1 MALQVSKNIQALA
14 EAAEEKRRQQEQGFD
29 PSVAGLGLGGGFV
42 ASQVGGQA
50 STSSKL
56 SPFAQQVA
64 AADTARLKPPINPP
78 KGNPI
83 LGRNVPTNPLNPS
96 VGPMTKQPS
105 LTAAQEAASQAARA
119 TAERGPSAMAKI
131 SQFVD
136 NALSGASKF
145 ARSAN
150 IPSLLLAPNE
160 MGDSTLT
167 GNNII
172 LSPFEQMAADN
183 LALQEEL
190 AAPIANMPQQQQDIA
205 PILEQLAAPKSLY
218 DSIRATESNVQRGQ
232 QYQAGRTY
240 LRADEDS
247 PVDPLN
253 PKPAP
258 VREALENFPMTRY
271 GGQSAYENPH
281 TGLAARMLGE
291 DGYKFYRPRGR
302 QRYDSP
308 EVFARKVALGAI
320 TQGPRENPDN
330 FAANAKQAAD
340 RLVNA
345 GNSMFAGGDAGAIGA
360 PAMTPPSAAE
370 AGDNLINIGNSLF
383 PNEAPV
389 NLMTPELRD
398 QRAAER
404 QRKYGDIEQN
414 PNAIGRFVQDVLNT
428 PKEMARRFDNFTG
441 TLMRAATPEEELGYT
456 PPSLGDVLAT
466 AGIRDAEGNIIGS
479 GGRSEA
485 ITGPTRRPPATITA
499 TPADETDVTQR
510 AMTEAMDGTAKT
522 NAQRSELSPAQ
533 QNFLTRKE
541 EGTPLK
547 PDEIIAAQRYAVSQG
562 QIFDPETGYS
572 QAEFYGQRYKGQS
585 IGDYLRGADTPQG
598 ATEQFVDPQGR
609 LRRRMAGTDQLAP
622 EYSSYERESAAREA
636 RLAARPD
643 FMEAQP
649 SQARKDGVMSMAQAT
664 KVAGGDKRKARS
676 MIELQKMGRDPLTGQ
691 PEKPEGMT
699 EYQTETLRQNQ
710 ERIDLAKEEA
720 EAARK
725 AAAAAGATQA
735 EKNAYD
741 IAQRKVNLATTY
753 QKFLEDK
760 DRVFDAKDIEADL
773 DSISDQLDII
783 YDPESGVF
791 RRGKIWGEGEV
802 IKLDDPKNAS
812 IVRTIGTYK
821 VGKALL
827 DKYPK
832 KG

>member
-14 EAAEEKRRQQEQGFD
+14 EAAEEKRRQQEQDFD

-64 AADTARLKPPINPP
+64 AADTARLNPPINPP
-78 KGNPI
+78 KSNPI

-105 LTAAQEAASQAARA
+105 LTTAQEAASRAAEE
-119 TAERGPSAMAKI
+119 TARRGPSAMAKI

-145 ARSAN
+145 ARAVN
-150 IPSLLLAPNE
+150 IPSLLLTPNA

-172 LSPFEQMAADN
+172 LSPFEQMATDN
-183 LALQEEL
+183 YRARM
-190 AAPIANMPQQQQDIA
+190 AAG
-205 PILEQLAAPKSLY
+205 
-218 DSIRATESNVQRGQ
+218 ESAQ
-232 QYQAGRTY
+232 QYQAMI
-240 LRADEDS
+240 EQ
-247 PVDPLN
+247 
-253 PKPAP
+253 
-258 VREALENFPMTRY
+258 
-271 GGQSAYENPH
+271 GG
-281 TGLAARMLGE
+281 LM
-291 DGYKFYRPRGR
+291 D
-302 QRYDSP
+302 
-308 EVFARKVALGAI
+308 
-320 TQGPRENPDN
+320 
-330 FAANAKQAAD
+330 
-340 RLVNA
+340 
-345 GNSMFAGGDAGAIGA
+345 
-360 PAMTPPSAAE
+360 PPSAAE

-389 NLMTPELRD
+389 NLMTQGGLEDVSQAYPFNASTQAETQKSR
-398 QRAAER
+398 RAKPFGTTPTEPTLPQLEFSQTDTGRGRGRRGADLTMRE
-404 QRKYGDIEQN
+404 KLE
-414 PNAIGRFVQDVLNT
+414 AIDMTQ
-428 PKEMARRFDNFTG
+428 PA
-441 TLMRAATPEEELGYT
+441 
-456 PPSLGDVLAT
+456 PSVNETTAT
-466 AGIRDAEGNIIGS
+466 AN
-479 GGRSEA
+479 
-485 ITGPTRRPPATITA
+485 TTT
-499 TPADETDVTQR
+499 TDGMDITQR

-522 NAQRSELSPAQ
+522 NAQRADLSPAQ

-541 EGTPLK
+541 KGTPLE
-547 PDEIIAAQRYAVSQG
+547 PNEIIAAQRYAGSQG

-649 SQARKDGVMSMAQAT
+649 SQARKDGVMSMAQAV
-664 KVAGGDKRKARS
+664 KVAGGDRKKARS
-676 MIELQKMGRDPLTGQ
+676 MIELQKMGRDPITGQ
-691 PEKPEGMT
+691 LEEPEGMT

-710 ERIDLAKEEA
+710 ERIDFAKEEA

-725 AAAAAGATQA
+725 AAEAKGATQA
-735 EKNAYD
+735 
-741 IAQRKVNLATTY
+741 QRDAFEMKQKELNYAITY
-753 QKFLEDK
+753 QNFLKDQEDP
-760 DRVFDAKDIEADL
+760 VFDAKDIDSDL

-791 RRGKIWGEGEV
+791 RRGKIWGKGEV

>member
-1 MALQVSKNIQALA
+1 MAPQVSKNIQALA
-14 EAAEEKRRQQEQGFD
+14 DAAEEKRRQQEQGFD

-50 STSSKL
+50 STSSRL

-64 AADTARLKPPINPP
+64 AADTARLNPPINAP
-78 KGNPI
+78 KSNPI

-119 TAERGPSAMAKI
+119 TAGRGPSAMAPI

-145 ARSAN
+145 ARAVN
-150 IPSLLLAPNE
+150 IPSLLLTPNA

-172 LSPFEQMAADN
+172 LSPFEQMATDQYRASM
-183 LALQEEL
+183 
-190 AAPIANMPQQQQDIA
+190 AAG
-205 PILEQLAAPKSLY
+205 KS
-218 DSIRATESNVQRGQ
+218 AQ
-232 QYQAGRTY
+232 QYQ
-240 LRADEDS
+240 EMI
-247 PVDPLN
+247 
-253 PKPAP
+253 
-258 VREALENFPMTRY
+258 E
-271 GGQSAYENPH
+271 
-281 TGLAARMLGE
+281 
-291 DGYKFYRPRGR
+291 
-302 QRYDSP
+302 
-308 EVFARKVALGAI
+308 
-320 TQGPRENPDN
+320 QGSLMD
-330 FAANAKQAAD
+330 
-340 RLVNA
+340 
-345 GNSMFAGGDAGAIGA
+345 
-360 PAMTPPSAAE
+360 PPSAAE

-389 NLMTPELRD
+389 GLMTPELRD

-404 QRKYGDIEQN
+404 QRKYGDIELQN
-414 PNAIGRFVQDVLNT
+414 PADAIPLFGQDTSAIRRFVQDVLNT
-428 PKEMARRFDNFTG
+428 PKEIASRFDEFAG
-441 TLMRAATPEEELGYT
+441 TLMRAATPKEELGYT

-479 GGRSEA
+479 GGRKEP
-485 ITGPTRRPPATITA
+485 ITGPTPSRPPLSLSLTA

-510 AMTEAMDGTAKT
+510 AMTEAVDGTAKT

-533 QNFLTRKE
+533 QNFLARKE
-541 EGTPLK
+541 KGTPLE
-547 PDEIIAAQRYAVSQG
+547 PDEILAAQGYAVSQG

-664 KVAGGDKRKARS
+664 KVAGGDKKKARS
-676 MIELQKMGRDPLTGQ
+676 MIELQKMGRDPITGQ
-691 PEKPEGMT
+691 LGEPEGMT

-710 ERIDLAKEEA
+710 ERIDFAKEEA
-720 EAARK
+720 EAAKK

-735 EKNAYD
+735 EKDAYD

-753 QKFLEDK
+753 QKLLEDQEAP
-760 DRVFDAKDIEADL
+760 VFDAKDIEADL

-802 IKLDDPKNAS
+802 IKIDDPKNAS

>member
-1 MALQVSKNIQALA
+1 MAPQVSKNIQALA
-14 EAAEEKRRQQEQGFD
+14 EAAEEKRRQQPTVNVGGNDVPMSGKQLE
-29 PSVAGLGLGGGFV
+29 SYNSYIAGLDAYAAQAKGGGSV
-42 ASQVGGQA
+42 ASQVNGQA

-56 SPFAQQVA
+56 SPPAQQV
-64 AADTARLKPPINPP
+64 
-78 KGNPI
+78 
-83 LGRNVPTNPLNPS
+83 S
-96 VGPMTKQPS
+96 
-105 LTAAQEAASQAARA
+105 AAS
-119 TAERGPSAMAKI
+119 RGPSA
-131 SQFVD
+131 
-136 NALSGASKF
+136 LSRAG
-145 ARSAN
+145 
-150 IPSLLLAPNE
+150 SLEP
-160 MGDSTLT
+160 STL
-167 GNNII
+167 GQISGIQNIT
-172 LSPFEQMAADN
+172 LGQ
-183 LALQEEL
+183 
-190 AAPIANMPQQQQDIA
+190 APIVSQEGIQYQTPERGRDDMNVKERIA
-205 PILEQLAAPKSLY
+205 DAWNQSVLGQKMEGAF
-218 DSIRATESNVQRGQ
+218 GQ
-232 QYQAGRTY
+232 QAFGVGNDQYQIRNKFFGIVGDQIPYSEASPQAKSEAMKAYFLGGITERPVGQTY
-240 LRADEDS
+240 EQAVEQTYEQAQNL
-247 PVDPLN
+247 PPIQL
-253 PKPAP
+253 
-258 VREALENFPMTRY
+258 EALERLSPQQETTTTPLFKGLNPVGIGMGDGKEFSANTSSRGITPTSTF
-271 GGQSAYENPH
+271 GGDLD
-281 TGLAARMLGE
+281 LAARYADSISGAMGTPMTGMRPIDPNTGE
-291 DGYKFYRPRGR
+291 PLSQRVIDIANRIGLQLPEASVPQAPMSPRDLAVAEQEARLERIRSGQGLSDAALIATGKMEAPEGYYDRP
-302 QRYDSP
+302 
-308 EVFARKVALGAI
+308 
-320 TQGPRENPDN
+320 T
-330 FAANAKQAAD
+330 
-340 RLVNA
+340 
-345 GNSMFAGGDAGAIGA
+345 
-360 PAMTPPSAAE
+360 
-370 AGDNLINIGNSLF
+370 
-383 PNEAPV
+383 EAPV
-389 NLMTPELRD
+389 SGKSTM
-398 QRAAER
+398 
-404 QRKYGDIEQN
+404 
-414 PNAIGRFVQDVLNT
+414 
-428 PKEMARRFDNFTG
+428 TG
-441 TLMRAATPEEELGYT
+441 TEQAPQPEAT
-456 PPSLGDVLAT
+456 D
-466 AGIRDAEGNIIGS
+466 
-479 GGRSEA
+479 
-485 ITGPTRRPPATITA
+485 
-499 TPADETDVTQR
+499 
-510 AMTEAMDGTAKT
+510 M
-522 NAQRSELSPAQ
+522 AQLENLSPAQ
-533 QNFLTRKE
+533 QNFLARKDK
-541 EGTPLK
+541 GTPLE
-547 PDEIIAAQRYAVSQG
+547 PNEVLAAQRYAVSQG

-664 KVAGGDKRKARS
+664 KVAGGDRKKAAA

-802 IKLDDPKNAS
+802 IKIDDPKNAS

>member
-14 EAAEEKRRQQEQGFD
+14 DAAEEKRRQQEQGFD

-64 AADTARLKPPINPP
+64 AADTARLNPPINPP
-78 KGNPI
+78 KSNPI

-105 LTAAQEAASQAARA
+105 LTAAQEAASRAAEE
-119 TAERGPSAMAKI
+119 TARRGPSAMAKI

-145 ARSAN
+145 ARAVN
-150 IPSLLLAPNE
+150 IPSLLLTPNE

-172 LSPFEQMAADN
+172 LSPFDQMATDQYQASM
-183 LALQEEL
+183 
-190 AAPIANMPQQQQDIA
+190 AAG
-205 PILEQLAAPKSLY
+205 KS
-218 DSIRATESNVQRGQ
+218 AQ
-232 QYQAGRTY
+232 QYQAM
-240 LRADEDS
+240 AQ
-247 PVDPLN
+247 
-253 PKPAP
+253 
-258 VREALENFPMTRY
+258 
-271 GGQSAYENPH
+271 GGLMN
-281 TGLAARMLGE
+281 
-291 DGYKFYRPRGR
+291 
-302 QRYDSP
+302 
-308 EVFARKVALGAI
+308 
-320 TQGPRENPDN
+320 
-330 FAANAKQAAD
+330 
-340 RLVNA
+340 
-345 GNSMFAGGDAGAIGA
+345 
-360 PAMTPPSAAE
+360 PPSAAE

-389 NLMTPELRD
+389 NLMTQGGLEDVSQAYPFNASTQAETQKSR
-398 QRAAER
+398 RAKPFGTTPTEPTFPQLEFSQTDTGRGRGRRGADLTMRE
-404 QRKYGDIEQN
+404 KLE
-414 PNAIGRFVQDVLNT
+414 AIDMTQ
-428 PKEMARRFDNFTG
+428 PA
-441 TLMRAATPEEELGYT
+441 
-456 PPSLGDVLAT
+456 PSVNETTAT
-466 AGIRDAEGNIIGS
+466 AN
-479 GGRSEA
+479 
-485 ITGPTRRPPATITA
+485 TTPTDGMDI
-499 TPADETDVTQR
+499 TQR

-522 NAQRSELSPAQ
+522 NAQRTDLSPAQ
-533 QNFLTRKE
+533 QNFLTRKDK
-541 EGTPLK
+541 GTPLE

-649 SQARKDGVMSMAQAT
+649 SQARKDGVMSMAQAV
-664 KVAGGDKRKARS
+664 KVAGGNRKKAAA

-691 PEKPEGMT
+691 PEKPEGMD
-699 EYQTETLRQNQ
+699 EYQRETIRQNQ
-710 ERIDLAKEEA
+710 ERIDLAKDQA
-720 EAARK
+720 DAAKK
-725 AAAAAGATQA
+725 AAEAAGATQA
-735 EKNAYD
+735 EKDAYD
-741 IAQRKVNLATTY
+741 IAQKKVNLATTY
-753 QKFLEDK
+753 QKLLEDQEAP
-760 DRVFDAKDIEADL
+760 VFEARDIEADL

-802 IKLDDPKNAS
+802 IKVDDPKNAS

>member
-14 EAAEEKRRQQEQGFD
+14 DAAEEKRRQQEQGFD
-29 PSVAGLGLGGGFV
+29 PSVAGLGLGGGVV
-42 ASQVGGQA
+42 ASQIGGQA

-64 AADTARLKPPINPP
+64 AADTARLNPPINAP
-78 KGNPI
+78 KSNPI

-105 LTAAQEAASQAARA
+105 LTAAQEAASRAAEE
-119 TAERGPSAMAKI
+119 TARRGPSAMAKI

-145 ARSAN
+145 ARAVN
-150 IPSLLLAPNE
+150 IPSLLLTPNA
-160 MGDSTLT
+160 MGDATVPE
-167 GNNII
+167 NNI
-172 LSPFEQMAADN
+172 FEQMTADN
-183 LALQEEL
+183 
-190 AAPIANMPQQQQDIA
+190 
-205 PILEQLAAPKSLY
+205 
-218 DSIRATESNVQRGQ
+218 IRASMAAGKSAQ
-232 QYQAGRTY
+232 QYQAMI
-240 LRADEDS
+240 EQ
-247 PVDPLN
+247 
-253 PKPAP
+253 
-258 VREALENFPMTRY
+258 
-271 GGQSAYENPH
+271 GG
-281 TGLAARMLGE
+281 LM
-291 DGYKFYRPRGR
+291 D
-302 QRYDSP
+302 
-308 EVFARKVALGAI
+308 
-320 TQGPRENPDN
+320 
-330 FAANAKQAAD
+330 
-340 RLVNA
+340 
-345 GNSMFAGGDAGAIGA
+345 
-360 PAMTPPSAAE
+360 PPSAAE

-389 NLMTPELRD
+389 GLMTPELRD

-428 PKEMARRFDNFTG
+428 PKEIASRFDEFAG
-441 TLMRAATPEEELGYT
+441 TLMRAATPKEELGYT

-466 AGIRDAEGNIIGS
+466 AGIRDAEGNVIGS
-479 GGRSEA
+479 GGRKEP
-485 ITGPTRRPPATITA
+485 ITGPTPSRPPLSLSLTA

-510 AMTEAMDGTAKT
+510 AMTEAVDGTAKT
-522 NAQRSELSPAQ
+522 NAQGAELSPAQ
-533 QNFLTRKE
+533 QNFLARKE
-541 EGTPLK
+541 KGTPLE
-547 PDEIIAAQRYAVSQG
+547 PDEILAAQGYAVSQG

-636 RLAARPD
+636 RLEARPD

-649 SQARKDGVMSMAQAT
+649 SQARKDGVMSMAQAV
-664 KVAGGDKRKARS
+664 KVAGGDRKKARS

-691 PEKPEGMT
+691 PEKPEGMD
-699 EYQTETLRQNQ
+699 EYQTETIRQNQ
-710 ERIDLAKEEA
+710 ERIDLARDQA
-720 EAARK
+720 EAAKK
-725 AAAAAGATQA
+725 AAEAAGATQA
-735 EKNAYD
+735 EKDAYD
-741 IAQRKVNLATTY
+741 IAQKKVNLATTY
-753 QKFLEDK
+753 QKLLDDQETQ
-760 DRVFDAKDIEADL
+760 VFDAKDIEADL

-791 RRGKIWGEGEV
+791 RRGKIWGKGEV

>member
-1 MALQVSKNIQALA
+1 MAPQVSKNIQALA

-64 AADTARLKPPINPP
+64 AADTARLNPPINAP
-78 KGNPI
+78 KSNPI

-105 LTAAQEAASQAARA
+105 LTAAQEAASRAAEE
-119 TAERGPSAMAKI
+119 TARRGPSAMAKI

-145 ARSAN
+145 ARAVN
-150 IPSLLLAPNE
+150 IPSLLLTPNA

-172 LSPFEQMAADN
+172 LSPFDQMAADN

-205 PILEQLAAPKSLY
+205 PILEQWAAPKSLY

-253 PKPAP
+253 SNPAP

-271 GGQSAYENPH
+271 GDQSAYENPH

-291 DGYKFYRPRGR
+291 DGYNFYGPQRGR

-330 FAANAKQAAD
+330 FASNAKQAAD

-345 GNSMFAGGDAGAIGA
+345 GNSIEPPILEQAGGGGLEDESQATAKTDTQQVDLSRWFGRDSGSVERATPPDALTFVPNERIQGMDEDYVRQMGFSSEVIAQNPTALAAVQKKALRNPVEIEEPERFPA
-360 PAMTPPSAAE
+360 PSVNDTSATSRMDIAQPSAAK
-370 AGDNLINIGNSLF
+370 ATSGD
-383 PNEAPV
+383 AQ
-389 NLMTPELRD
+389 T
-398 QRAAER
+398 
-404 QRKYGDIEQN
+404 
-414 PNAIGRFVQDVLNT
+414 
-428 PKEMARRFDNFTG
+428 
-441 TLMRAATPEEELGYT
+441 
-456 PPSLGDVLAT
+456 
-466 AGIRDAEGNIIGS
+466 DAQLEN
-479 GGRSEA
+479 
-485 ITGPTRRPPATITA
+485 
-499 TPADETDVTQR
+499 
-510 AMTEAMDGTAKT
+510 
-522 NAQRSELSPAQ
+522 LSPAQ
-533 QNFLTRKE
+533 QNFLARKE
-541 EGTPLK
+541 KGTPLE
-547 PDEIIAAQRYAVSQG
+547 PNEIIAAQRYAGSQG

-649 SQARKDGVMSMAQAT
+649 SQARKDGVMSMAQAV
-664 KVAGGDKRKARS
+664 KVAGGDRKKARS
-676 MIELQKMGRDPLTGQ
+676 MIELQKMGRDPITGQ
-691 PEKPEGMT
+691 LEEPEGMT

-710 ERIDLAKEEA
+710 ERIDFAKEEA

-725 AAAAAGATQA
+725 AAEAKGATQA
-735 EKNAYD
+735 
-741 IAQRKVNLATTY
+741 QRDAFEMKQKELNYAITY
-753 QKFLEDK
+753 QNFLKDQEDP
-760 DRVFDAKDIEADL
+760 VFDAKDIDSDL

>member
-14 EAAEEKRRQQEQGFD
+14 DAAEEKRRQQEQGFD

-64 AADTARLKPPINPP
+64 AADTARLNPPINAP
-78 KGNPI
+78 KSNPI

-119 TAERGPSAMAKI
+119 TAGRGPSAMAPI

-145 ARSAN
+145 ARAVN
-150 IPSLLLAPNE
+150 IPSLLLTPNE

-172 LSPFEQMAADN
+172 LSPFEQMATDQYRASM
-183 LALQEEL
+183 
-190 AAPIANMPQQQQDIA
+190 AAG
-205 PILEQLAAPKSLY
+205 KS
-218 DSIRATESNVQRGQ
+218 AQ
-232 QYQAGRTY
+232 QYQAMI
-240 LRADEDS
+240 E
-247 PVDPLN
+247 
-253 PKPAP
+253 
-258 VREALENFPMTRY
+258 
-271 GGQSAYENPH
+271 
-281 TGLAARMLGE
+281 
-291 DGYKFYRPRGR
+291 
-302 QRYDSP
+302 
-308 EVFARKVALGAI
+308 
-320 TQGPRENPDN
+320 QGSLMD
-330 FAANAKQAAD
+330 
-340 RLVNA
+340 
-345 GNSMFAGGDAGAIGA
+345 
-360 PAMTPPSAAE
+360 PPSAAE

-389 NLMTPELRD
+389 GLMTPELRD

-466 AGIRDAEGNIIGS
+466 AGIRDAEGNVIGS
-479 GGRSEA
+479 GGRKEP
-485 ITGPTRRPPATITA
+485 ITGPTPSRPPLSLSLTA

-510 AMTEAMDGTAKT
+510 AMTEAVDGTAKT
-522 NAQRSELSPAQ
+522 NAQGADLSPAQ

-541 EGTPLK
+541 KGTPLE
-547 PDEIIAAQRYAVSQG
+547 PNEIIAAQRYAGSQG

-649 SQARKDGVMSMAQAT
+649 SQARKDGVMSMAQAV
-664 KVAGGDKRKARS
+664 KVAGGDRKKARS

-691 PEKPEGMT
+691 PEKPEGMD

-735 EKNAYD
+735 EKDAYD

-753 QKFLEDK
+753 QKLLEDQESQ
-760 DRVFDAKDIEADL
+760 VFDAKDIEADL
-773 DSISDQLDII
+773 DSISGQLDII

-802 IKLDDPKNAS
+802 IKIDDPKNAS

>member
-1 MALQVSKNIQALA
+1 MAPQVSKNIQALA
-14 EAAEEKRRQQEQGFD
+14 DAAEEKRRQQEQGFD

-64 AADTARLKPPINPP
+64 AADTARLNPPINAP
-78 KGNPI
+78 KSNPI

-96 VGPMTKQPS
+96 VGPMTSQPS
-105 LTAAQEAASQAARA
+105 LATAQGSASQAPRLAA
-119 TAERGPSAMAKI
+119 SRGPSAMAQI
-131 SQFVD
+131 GQFVD

-145 ARSAN
+145 ARAVN
-150 IPSLLLAPNE
+150 IPSLLLTPNA

-167 GNNII
+167 GNNMA
-172 LSPFEQMAADN
+172 LSPIDQMATDQYQASM
-183 LALQEEL
+183 
-190 AAPIANMPQQQQDIA
+190 AAG
-205 PILEQLAAPKSLY
+205 KS
-218 DSIRATESNVQRGQ
+218 AQ
-232 QYQAGRTY
+232 QYQAM
-240 LRADEDS
+240 AQ
-247 PVDPLN
+247 
-253 PKPAP
+253 
-258 VREALENFPMTRY
+258 
-271 GGQSAYENPH
+271 GGLMN
-281 TGLAARMLGE
+281 
-291 DGYKFYRPRGR
+291 
-302 QRYDSP
+302 
-308 EVFARKVALGAI
+308 
-320 TQGPRENPDN
+320 
-330 FAANAKQAAD
+330 
-340 RLVNA
+340 
-345 GNSMFAGGDAGAIGA
+345 
-360 PAMTPPSAAE
+360 PPSAAE

-383 PNEAPV
+383 PNESPV
-389 NLMTPELRD
+389 GLMTPELRD

-456 PPSLGDVLAT
+456 PPSIGDVLAT
-466 AGIRDAEGNIIGS
+466 AGIRDAEGNVIGS
-479 GGRSEA
+479 GGRKEP
-485 ITGPTRRPPATITA
+485 ITGPTPSRPPLSLSLTA

-510 AMTEAMDGTAKT
+510 AMTEAVDGTAKT
-522 NAQRSELSPAQ
+522 NAQGAELSPAQ
-533 QNFLTRKE
+533 QNFLARKE
-541 EGTPLK
+541 KGTPLE
-547 PDEIIAAQRYAVSQG
+547 PDEILAAQGYAVSQG

-609 LRRRMAGTDQLAP
+609 LRRRMTGTDKLAP
-622 EYSSYERESAAREA
+622 EYSSYEKESEA
-636 RLAARPD
+636 RRTRLEARPD

-664 KVAGGDKRKARS
+664 KVAGGDKKKARS
-676 MIELQKMGRDPLTGQ
+676 MIELQKMGRDPITGQ
-691 PEKPEGMT
+691 PEKPD

-710 ERIDLAKEEA
+710 ERIDFAKEEA

-735 EKNAYD
+735 EKDAYD

-753 QKFLEDK
+753 QKLLEDQESQ
-760 DRVFDAKDIEADL
+760 VFDAKDIEADL

-791 RRGKIWGEGEV
+791 RRGKIWGKGEV

>member
-14 EAAEEKRRQQEQGFD
+14 DAAEEKRRQQEQGFD
-29 PSVAGLGLGGGFV
+29 PSVAGLGLGGGVV
-42 ASQVGGQA
+42 ASQIGGQA

-64 AADTARLKPPINPP
+64 AADTARLNPPINAP
-78 KGNPI
+78 KSNPI

-172 LSPFEQMAADN
+172 LSPFEQMATDQYRASM
-183 LALQEEL
+183 
-190 AAPIANMPQQQQDIA
+190 AAG
-205 PILEQLAAPKSLY
+205 KS
-218 DSIRATESNVQRGQ
+218 AQ
-232 QYQAGRTY
+232 QYQ
-240 LRADEDS
+240 EMI
-247 PVDPLN
+247 
-253 PKPAP
+253 
-258 VREALENFPMTRY
+258 E
-271 GGQSAYENPH
+271 
-281 TGLAARMLGE
+281 
-291 DGYKFYRPRGR
+291 
-302 QRYDSP
+302 
-308 EVFARKVALGAI
+308 
-320 TQGPRENPDN
+320 QGSLMD
-330 FAANAKQAAD
+330 
-340 RLVNA
+340 
-345 GNSMFAGGDAGAIGA
+345 
-360 PAMTPPSAAE
+360 PPSAAE

-389 NLMTPELRD
+389 GLMTPELRD

-428 PKEMARRFDNFTG
+428 PKEIASRFDEFAG
-441 TLMRAATPEEELGYT
+441 TLMRAATPKEELGYT

-466 AGIRDAEGNIIGS
+466 VGIRDAEGNVIGS
-479 GGRSEA
+479 GGRKEP
-485 ITGPTRRPPATITA
+485 ITGPTPSRPPLSLSLTA

-510 AMTEAMDGTAKT
+510 AMTEAVDGTAKT
-522 NAQRSELSPAQ
+522 NAQRADLSPAQ
-533 QNFLTRKE
+533 QNFLTRKDK
-541 EGTPLK
+541 GTPLE

-562 QIFDPETGYS
+562 QIFDSETGYS

-636 RLAARPD
+636 RLEARPD

-649 SQARKDGVMSMAQAT
+649 SQARKDGVMSMAQAV
-664 KVAGGDKRKARS
+664 KVAGGDRKKAKS

-691 PEKPEGMT
+691 PEEPEGMT

-710 ERIDLAKEEA
+710 ERIDFAKEEA

-725 AAAAAGATQA
+725 AAEAKGATQA
-735 EKNAYD
+735 
-741 IAQRKVNLATTY
+741 QRDAFEMKQKELNYAITY
-753 QKFLEDK
+753 QNFLKDQEDP
-760 DRVFDAKDIEADL
+760 VFDAKDIDSDL

>member
-1 MALQVSKNIQALA
+1 MAPQVSKNIQALA

-64 AADTARLKPPINPP
+64 AADTARLNPPINAP
-78 KGNPI
+78 KSNPI

-105 LTAAQEAASQAARA
+105 LTAAQEAASRAAEE
-119 TAERGPSAMAKI
+119 TARRGPSAMAKI

-145 ARSAN
+145 ARAVN
-150 IPSLLLAPNE
+150 IPSLLLTPNA

-172 LSPFEQMAADN
+172 LSPFEQMATDN
-183 LALQEEL
+183 YRARM
-190 AAPIANMPQQQQDIA
+190 AAG
-205 PILEQLAAPKSLY
+205 
-218 DSIRATESNVQRGQ
+218 ESAQ
-232 QYQAGRTY
+232 QYQAMI
-240 LRADEDS
+240 EQ
-247 PVDPLN
+247 
-253 PKPAP
+253 
-258 VREALENFPMTRY
+258 
-271 GGQSAYENPH
+271 GG
-281 TGLAARMLGE
+281 LM
-291 DGYKFYRPRGR
+291 D
-302 QRYDSP
+302 
-308 EVFARKVALGAI
+308 
-320 TQGPRENPDN
+320 
-330 FAANAKQAAD
+330 
-340 RLVNA
+340 
-345 GNSMFAGGDAGAIGA
+345 
-360 PAMTPPSAAE
+360 PPSAAE

-389 NLMTPELRD
+389 NLMTQGGLEDVSQAYPFNASTQAETQKSR
-398 QRAAER
+398 RAKPFGTTPTEPTFPQLEFSQTDTGRGRGRRGADLTMRE
-404 QRKYGDIEQN
+404 KLE
-414 PNAIGRFVQDVLNT
+414 AIDMTQ
-428 PKEMARRFDNFTG
+428 PA
-441 TLMRAATPEEELGYT
+441 
-456 PPSLGDVLAT
+456 PSVNETTAT
-466 AGIRDAEGNIIGS
+466 AN
-479 GGRSEA
+479 
-485 ITGPTRRPPATITA
+485 TTT
-499 TPADETDVTQR
+499 TDGMDITQR

-522 NAQRSELSPAQ
+522 NAQRADLSPAQ

-541 EGTPLK
+541 KETPLE
-547 PDEIIAAQRYAVSQG
+547 PDEILAAQRYAVSQG

-636 RLAARPD
+636 RLEARPD

-649 SQARKDGVMSMAQAT
+649 SQARKDGVMSMAQAV
-664 KVAGGDKRKARS
+664 KVAGGDRKKAKS

-710 ERIDLAKEEA
+710 ERIDFAKEEA

-725 AAAAAGATQA
+725 AAEAKGATQA
-735 EKNAYD
+735 
-741 IAQRKVNLATTY
+741 QRDAFEMKQKELNYAITY
-753 QKFLEDK
+753 QNFLKDQEDP
-760 DRVFDAKDIEADL
+760 VFDAKDIDSDL

-802 IKLDDPKNAS
+802 IKIDDPKNAS

>member
-1 MALQVSKNIQALA
+1 MAPQVSKNIQALA
-14 EAAEEKRRQQEQGFD
+14 DAAEEKRRQQEQGFA
-29 PSVAGLGLGGGFV
+29 PSAPSQNEAAMVGAPVEKRDMFYRGQPDARDMFYRGQPDATQLEAMRSGNPAILGSGGAPEALAGLGLGGGFV

-64 AADTARLKPPINPP
+64 AADTARLNPPTNPP

-119 TAERGPSAMAKI
+119 TAGRGPSAMAPI

-145 ARSAN
+145 ARAVN
-150 IPSLLLAPNE
+150 IPSLLLTPNE

-172 LSPFEQMAADN
+172 LSPFEQMATDQYRASM
-183 LALQEEL
+183 
-190 AAPIANMPQQQQDIA
+190 AAG
-205 PILEQLAAPKSLY
+205 KS
-218 DSIRATESNVQRGQ
+218 AQ
-232 QYQAGRTY
+232 QYQ
-240 LRADEDS
+240 EMI
-247 PVDPLN
+247 
-253 PKPAP
+253 
-258 VREALENFPMTRY
+258 E
-271 GGQSAYENPH
+271 
-281 TGLAARMLGE
+281 
-291 DGYKFYRPRGR
+291 
-302 QRYDSP
+302 
-308 EVFARKVALGAI
+308 
-320 TQGPRENPDN
+320 QGSLMD
-330 FAANAKQAAD
+330 
-340 RLVNA
+340 
-345 GNSMFAGGDAGAIGA
+345 
-360 PAMTPPSAAE
+360 PPSAAE

-389 NLMTPELRD
+389 GLMTPELRD

-428 PKEMARRFDNFTG
+428 PKEIASRFDEFAG
-441 TLMRAATPEEELGYT
+441 TLMRAATPKEELGYT

-499 TPADETDVTQR
+499 TPETTATANTTTTDETDVTQR

-522 NAQRSELSPAQ
+522 NAQRTDLSPAQ
-533 QNFLTRKE
+533 QNFLTRKDK
-541 EGTPLK
+541 GTPLE

-649 SQARKDGVMSMAQAT
+649 SQARKDGVMSMAQAV
-664 KVAGGDKRKARS
+664 KVAGGNRKKAAA

-691 PEKPEGMT
+691 PEKPEGMD
-699 EYQTETLRQNQ
+699 EYQRETIRQNQ

-720 EAARK
+720 EAAREAAK
-725 AAAAAGATQA
+725 AAREAAAAAGATQA

-753 QKFLEDK
+753 QKLLEDQEAP
-760 DRVFDAKDIEADL
+760 VFDAKDIEADL
-773 DSISDQLDII
+773 DSISDQLNII

-791 RRGKIWGEGEV
+791 RRGKIWGKGEV